1 MTNPSSP
8 AKTNA
13 GGSNGKRRRD
23 SSSSAS
29 STADLSE
36 KKDEIHDQNGF
47 MDLSSSEEYGDML
60 LEYMKHLHQKQR
72 KVVEDF
78 EKRQKVGYCEIYGF
92 ELLFKVKLRMQY
104 KLT

>member
-23 SSSSAS
+23 SSSSS
-29 STADLSE
+29 SSADDLSE
-36 KKDEIHDQNGF
+36 KKDEIHENGF

-78 EKRQKVGYCEIYGF
+78 EKRQKVGCCEIYGF
-92 ELLFKVKLRMQY
+92 KLLFKVKLRMQY

>member
-47 MDLSSSEEYGDML
+47 MDLSSGEDYGDML
-60 LEYMKHLHQKQR
+60 LEYMKQLHQRQR

-78 EKRQKVGYCEIYGF
+78 EKRQKVSSVKYMVLSYP
-92 ELLFKVKLRMQY
+92 LKVRIRMQY
-104 KLT
+104 ILT